1 MNTAEKL
8 AQFVYE
14 LKYEDIPKD
23 VVETSKKSILDN
35 FAIILVAGVIGEGC
49 AQMREIAEAEGSHAQ
64 EATVIGFDEKLSE
77 LWAAFANGAMS
88 HSVDFGDS
96 YEKGTIHPTS
106 STFAAALAAAE
117 TKSQSG
123 SFVSGKEFLTAMVAG
138 CEVACR
144 LSYAFTE
151 DLAKYGWYMP
161 PIITS
166 FGATAAVA
174 KLKGLTPKQIVNAFS
189 FNLCETTCSSKILS
203 TPDSV
208 MRSIREG
215 FSAKNA
221 ILACRLAATDV
232 KGFDDPFGGE
242 RGFFEAYGRSSVSE
256 ERVTE
261 GLPMVAEGETAFE
274 TATVSFKTWPC
285 CRGTHSPIDAC
296 LRLKQEYGID
306 PSDIQR
312 IHMEIDSMNEMLM
325 VPREEKTHPQ
335 NMISAKFSIP
345 FAVSSALID
354 GKVDLKTFLPDNLA
368 REDVCRLAE
377 KVTYEIF
384 PERNPMK
391 AIVTIT
397 TDKGEFK
404 LLRDDPPGTR
414 TNPVSYQDIAGKF
427 MACSGMREKPIDDNR
442 LQRVIELIGDIETV
456 SDMREITCLA

>member
-8 AQFVYE
+8 AHFVYE
-14 LKYEDIPKD
+14 LKYEDIPED
-23 VVETSKKSILDN
+23 VIETSKKSILDN
-35 FAIILVAGVIGEGC
+35 FAIILAAGAIGNGC
-49 AQMREIAEAEGSHAQ
+49 AQMRSIAEAEGAYAQ

-77 LWAAFANGAMS
+77 LWAGFANGSMS
-88 HSVDFGDS
+88 HAVDFGDS

-117 TKSQSG
+117 ARG
-123 SFVSGKEFLTAMVAG
+123 SCKGSEPVSGKEFLTAMVAG

-144 LSYAFTE
+144 LSYGFTE

-166 FGATAAVA
+166 FGATAAAA
-174 KLKGLTPKQIVNAFS
+174 KIKGLAPQQIVNAFS

-221 ILACRLAATDV
+221 ILACRLAAAGA
-232 KGFDDPFGGE
+232 KGFEDPFGGE
-242 RGFFEAYGRSSVSE
+242 RGFFEAYGRTSVDE
-256 ERVTE
+256 KRVTD
-261 GLPMVAEGETAFE
+261 GLGTVFE

-296 LRLKQEYGID
+296 LRLKQTYDID
-306 PSDIQR
+306 PALIR
-312 IHMEIDSMNEMLM
+312 EIHLDIDSMNEMLM
-325 VPREEKTHPQ
+325 IPREEKIAPT

-345 FAVSSALID
+345 FAVSAALID
-354 GKVDLKTFLPDNLA
+354 GGVDLTTFLEDNLD
-368 REDVCRLAE
+368 REDIRQLAE
-377 KVTYEIF
+377 KFTYEVF

-397 TDKGEFK
+397 MEDGSTYK

-414 TNPVSYQDIAGKF
+414 TNPVSYAEIGEKFRRCADVRTEKIAEAVQQEIIGTIL
-427 MACSGMREKPIDDNR
+427 G
-442 LQRVIELIGDIETV
+442 IED
-456 SDMREITCLA
+456 LASIADLTSLL